1 MTSARRQD
9 LCGRAVQFSV
19 RLLRFTQVLARGG
32 AVPSRMVDQLAA
44 AGTAIGANLS
54 EAQSAITRKQMA
66 QCYTLSL
73 REARES
79 EYWLRI
85 LHDLDIG
92 PSPDLAWLQAEASEF
107 VAILTVSVRK
117 LRVPAS

>member
-1 MTSARRQD
+1 
-9 LCGRAVQFSV
+9 
-19 RLLRFTQVLARGG
+19 
-32 AVPSRMVDQLAA
+32 MVDQLGA

-66 QCYTLSL
+66 QCYSLAL

-92 PSPDLAWLQAEASEF
+92 PRPELAWLQAEASEF
-107 VAILTVSVRK
+107 IAILTVSVRK
-117 LRVPAS
+117 LRVPAD